1 MQESSTKSSTI
12 LVFRQEVE
20 RQLRVQIRQAVEVA
34 LDEELAAALGSG
46 RHERTDARRGYRH
59 GTVERRLT
67 TGDGLR
73 VITVPRGW
81 SPPTARRR
89 SFGARCCHGM
99 RDAPARWMTRF

>member
-1 MQESSTKSSTI
+1 MQENSTKSSTI

-67 TGDGLR
+67 TGDGLC
-73 VITVPRGW
+73 G
-81 SPPTARRR
+81 
-89 SFGARCCHGM
+89 
-99 RDAPARWMTRF
+99 